1 MISNRNIINENGD
14 IVIKSESDA
23 YAVLAMA
30 ADSKV
35 GEYNKI
41 IFDGW
46 PSLNIYLKGKKFE
59 KSLTP
64 TVMKGLIEL
73 QKGIY
78 QSYSATKF
86 NTPSKRLTDEEKD
99 ALELRVVVN
108 EGSSDLDINFTE
120 IAVKLIEELGHK
132 MDPNHVLIAVVSIA
146 VMYFGS
152 SAYKSYL
159 ENRKEIKLK
168 ELTDET
174 QKDMI
179 SSLKFATEQETK
191 RAEILADVIKSQPSI
206 GMVKQIAHDTHTE
219 LVKSLAAGTQS
230 KIGDT
235 NLNPIISETLT
246 QNARRKSKEVRLDG
260 VYKLLKLDWSNN
272 SKFKV
277 RVINVNTLN
286 ELDAEVQDE
295 SLTGQ
300 YKDAIKNAEWSRKP
314 INLEI
319 NAKKLGDDDQY
330 YEAVI
335 VSATIMDDLA

>member
-1 MISNRNIINENGD
+1 MIRNKKITDENGN
-14 IVIKSESDA
+14 IVIRSEADA
-23 YAVLAMA
+23 YLILELAA
-30 ADSKV
+30 EDKI
-35 GEYNKI
+35 GEYNNI

-46 PSLNIYLKGKKFE
+46 PSLNIYLKGKKFQ

-78 QSYSATKF
+78 QSYSAAKF

-99 ALELRVVVN
+99 ALELKVVVN

-120 IAVKLIEELGHK
+120 IAVQLIKELGQK
-132 MDPNHVLIAVVSIA
+132 MDPTYVLITVVSIA
-146 VMYFGS
+146 VMYFGN

-159 ENRKEIKLK
+159 ENRKEVKLK

-174 QKDMI
+174 QKDMV
-179 SSLKFATEQETK
+179 SALRFASEQETK
-191 RAEILADVIKSQPSI
+191 RTEILADIIKVQPAM
-206 GMVKQIAHDTHTE
+206 GMVKEIAYDTHTE
-219 LVKSLAAGTQS
+219 LIKSMAAGTQS

-235 NLNPIISETLT
+235 ELSPVVSETLT
-246 QNARRKSKEVRLDG
+246 QNSRRKSREVRLDG
-260 VYKLLKLDWSNN
+260 VYRLLKLDWSNA

-277 RVINVNTLN
+277 KVFNVKTKL
-286 ELDAEVQDE
+286 ELDAEVQDD

-314 INLEI
+314 IQLEI
-319 NAKKLGDDDQY
+319 NAKQLGEDQY

-335 VSATIMDDLA
+335 VSATIVDSEN